1 MNPLTRKAMLVR
13 MSIHSW
19 RGRKIDRNAA
29 KAAAAAMNIE
39 VGGDEYY
46 KFLVPKPAFKPIM
59 NLHTTIRLYHASLT
73 FPWFDDGL
81 RVLPAAKFFEYTQ
94 RMHVLKDEQNK
105 YVEEFLSNYEQY
117 KAYARAN
124 RQLVFNEKDYP
135 SIDELRD
142 SFSVELNFLPF
153 PDANDFR
160 VELDSETL
168 NELKAQVVSEQ
179 SRVIKLHRDEMLGR
193 LTLKLYRLWDMCEA
207 PTVRIY
213 DATVDTFKE
222 TVEMAENLNVMEDSK
237 IKTVVA
243 ACKTWLTSINP
254 ETLRNRPEIRGRV
267 VDAAKEILEILKDGS

>member
-46 KFLVPKPAFKPIM
+46 KFLVPKHAFKPIM

-94 RMHVLKDEQNK
+94 RMHAFKDEQASF
-105 YVEEFLSNYEQY
+105 VEEFLGNYEQY

-135 SIDELRD
+135 SIDELRS

-160 VELDSETL
+160 VDLDPETL

-179 SRVIKLHRDEMLGR
+179 SRVIELHRDEMIGR
-193 LTLKLYRLWDMCEA
+193 LSLKLYRLWDMCDGS
-207 PTVRIY
+207 TVRIY
-213 DATVDTFKE
+213 DSTLETFKE
-222 TVEMAENLNVMEDSK
+222 TVEMAEDLNVMEDAK
-237 IKTVVA
+237 IKTIVA
-243 ACKTWLTSINP
+243 ACKSWLTSVDP
-254 ETLRNRPEIRGRV
+254 ETLRNSPETRGRV
-267 VDAAKEILEILKDGS
+267 VDAAKEILEILKDGR